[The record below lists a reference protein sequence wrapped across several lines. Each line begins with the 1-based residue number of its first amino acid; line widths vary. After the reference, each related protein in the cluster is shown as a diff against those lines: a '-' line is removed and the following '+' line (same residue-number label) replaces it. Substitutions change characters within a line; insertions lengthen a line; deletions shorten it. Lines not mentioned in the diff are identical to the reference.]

1 MRFAPPFFLF
11 TLERRG
17 LFLDVLERRGGF
29 FCAFFLC
36 VKNDDKNEIKNKYYS
51 LLVLY
56 VCSWP
61 GLEDHSSGPGS
72 IVSRSLSRGESA
84 SLSSK
89 HVGFFLAREKSSC
102 VLFSRVC
109 VCFCVGALFRFFFDK
124 RGKTTVLKS
133 SQKNRIILFFESK
146 NRRHVQPSRVL
157 RHGNRRATG
166 RTHRNDGAS
175 SRKKNVFLSRR
186 SSSSSFASLLPLFCR
201 RRRREKSRSAFS
213 RSLFFLLLRRFVYDI
228 ARARGVLC
236 AGPTLRDHLHEYY

>member
-1 MRFAPPFFLF
+1 M
-11 TLERRG
+11 
-17 LFLDVLERRGGF
+17 LERRGGF

-36 VKNDDKNEIKNKYYS
+36 GKNVIKMKLKTNTS

-61 GLEDHSSGPGS
+61 GLEDHSSGPG

-109 VCFCVGALFRFFFDK
+109 VFFCVGALFRFFFDK

-133 SQKNRIILFFESK
+133 SQKNRIIIFSLNQ

-175 SRKKNVFLSRR
+175 SRKHSFSFSREEHHYSKR
-186 SSSSSFASLLPLFCR
+186 SLL
-201 RRRREKSRSAFS
+201 
-213 RSLFFLLLRRFVYDI
+213 LLLMR
-228 ARARGVLC
+228 
-236 AGPTLRDHLHEYY
+236 